1 MTFLHQRKTFQF
13 FSQIYSN
20 LVMLP
25 GPGEAKLCNGGAGNS
40 STPCDSNNQ
49 LVWILRVQL
58 AEALNLQDRN
68 LVAKLY
74 ETLRCL
80 SLFDSDGCR
89 RLVRSLKEDYKNR
102 SPYLS
107 YLIRCRQ
114 GLLAALAH
122 QERLLSRL
130 RVERDV
136 CSSYMISV
144 VVRMFLEKKDA
155 DLAKFRRQFKETQ
168 AADEKTALMEV
179 SFDYLSF

>member
-1 MTFLHQRKTFQF
+1 
-13 FSQIYSN
+13 
-20 LVMLP
+20 MLP
-25 GPGEAKLCNGGAGNS
+25 GPAEARLCNGG
-40 STPCDSNNQ
+40 STPSDSNNQ

-122 QERLLSRL
+122 RSEPQQQVPPCQQRCRLIGPRC
-130 RVERDV
+130 V
-136 CSSYMISV
+136 
-144 VVRMFLEKKDA
+144 F
-155 DLAKFRRQFKETQ
+155 
-168 AADEKTALMEV
+168 
-179 SFDYLSF
+179 